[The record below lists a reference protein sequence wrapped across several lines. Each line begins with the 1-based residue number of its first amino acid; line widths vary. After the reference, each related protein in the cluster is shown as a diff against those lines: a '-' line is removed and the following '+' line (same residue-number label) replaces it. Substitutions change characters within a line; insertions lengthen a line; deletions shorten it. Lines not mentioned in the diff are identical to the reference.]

1 VSELVIDLAAAHL
14 KRQLLFQTQ
23 RGRFGSRE
31 AVQELA
37 ISARGCA
44 GATVAGPRLMVA
56 FVLERVLDQWGKHLG
71 GRLVSLSE
79 TAHLSGRM
87 QQPVARAVDFL
98 TGGADDPVEIAAAL
112 IKARPSRER

>member
-1 VSELVIDLAAAHL
+1 MSQSIIDLAAAHL
-14 KRQLLFQTQ
+14 KRQLLYQTQ

-37 ISARGCA
+37 ISAKGCA
-44 GATVAGPRLMVA
+44 GSAVSPPRLMVA

-71 GRLVSLSE
+71 RPVSLSE
-79 TAHLSGRM
+79 TAHLAARL
-87 QQPVARAVDFL
+87 QQPVTRAVDFL
-98 TGGADDPVEIAAAL
+98 AGDGDDPVEIAAGL